1 MFIKEEQYEIDK
13 SLDFGFIY
21 ILKLFFRL
29 CLIFSVILFVHMY
42 IKYKDSIYDTV
53 NGANIY
59 ISKSIIR
66 QDVLIQHN
74 MEQDF
79 YNLSNCS
86 ENNISDLSEDLHCNL
101 ISSKN
106 IMYVN
111 VHKNDIYLIDYLKD
125 KKILLC
131 NLKIN
136 CKVVFIH
143 NDMIIDLK
151 GGD

>member
-1 MFIKEEQYEIDK
+1 
-13 SLDFGFIY
+13 
-21 ILKLFFRL
+21 
-29 CLIFSVILFVHMY
+29 MY

>member
-101 ISSKN
+101 ISFNNNN
-106 IMYVN
+106 IFLYA
-111 VHKNDIYLIDYLKD
+111 
-125 KKILLC
+125 
-131 NLKIN
+131 
-136 CKVVFIH
+136 
-143 NDMIIDLK
+143 
-151 GGD
+151 